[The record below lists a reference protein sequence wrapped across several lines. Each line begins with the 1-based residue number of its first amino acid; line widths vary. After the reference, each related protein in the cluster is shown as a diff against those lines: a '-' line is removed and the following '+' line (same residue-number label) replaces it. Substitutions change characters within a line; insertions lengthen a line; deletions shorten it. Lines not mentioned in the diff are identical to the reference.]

1 MGKGKYFFIMEF
13 NKKRML
19 RLLFA
24 CGFMMSPLIAHA
36 YAEPKV
42 VVSTFAGSSFEFYI
56 SAKPRITY
64 QDNLLVIV
72 SDKDG
77 SVSLEAA
84 DVKEFRFCSSDETG
98 VAAVKSDG
106 RFGSMMSGLKAGSRV
121 AVLSLDANTVQTVY
135 AGSDGKAEINFGQL
149 PDGVYIIKTEKG
161 SFKIKK

>member
-1 MGKGKYFFIMEF
+1 M
-13 NKKRML
+13 
-19 RLLFA
+19 
-24 CGFMMSPLIAHA
+24 
-36 YAEPKV
+36 
-42 VVSTFAGSSFEFYI
+42 
-56 SAKPRITY
+56 
-64 QDNLLVIV
+64 

-98 VAAVKSDG
+98 VGAVKSDG

-135 AGSDGKAEINFGQL
+135 AGSDGKVEINFGQL